1 MARTTRTL
9 GTLVSSGVPILEGLN
24 ITRETSGNALF
35 ERLYARVSDA
45 IREGETIAR
54 PMANNSKPGFH
65 PVAAFLW
72 MLTGAFVPLLI
83 MSMPG
88 MIKTIGLQW
97 LLIAAAAGAFAGL
110 AFYLLKM
117 NHRIVDELVVNMV
130 DVGEET
136 GELDTMLYKVA
147 DLFDEEVTTLTDGLM
162 KLIEPLLICFLGG
175 AVGFIVI
182 ALFLPLISL
191 IQGLS

>member
-1 MARTTRTL
+1 MT
-9 GTLVSSGVPILEGLN
+9 
-24 ITRETSGNALF
+24 
-35 ERLYARVSDA
+35 
-45 IREGETIAR
+45 
-54 PMANNSKPGFH
+54 
-65 PVAAFLW
+65 
-72 MLTGAFVPLLI
+72 
-83 MSMPG
+83 MPG
-88 MIKTIGLQW
+88 MIKEIGLQP
-97 LLIAAAAGAFAGL
+97 LLIAAGVGSLVGL

-117 NHRIVDELVVNMV
+117 NSRVVDELVVNMI

-147 DLFDEEVTTLTDGLM
+147 DVFDEEVTTLTDGLM